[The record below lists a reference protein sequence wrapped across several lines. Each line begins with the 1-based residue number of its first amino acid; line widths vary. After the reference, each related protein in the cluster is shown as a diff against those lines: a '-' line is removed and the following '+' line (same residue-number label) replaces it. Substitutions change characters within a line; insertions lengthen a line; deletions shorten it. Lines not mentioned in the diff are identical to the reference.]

1 MVCWK
6 VCDNDMSSYVTGS
19 PETEVGKTMIWYMS
33 SYVTGSPEIEVGK
46 TMIWFVGKSV
56 TMICRRM

>member
-1 MVCWK
+1 MTSEVSPSC
-6 VCDNDMSSYVTGS
+6 MSL
-19 PETEVGKTMIWYMS
+19 MYMS

-46 TMIWFVGKSV
+46 TMTWFVGKSV